1 MIRYNNYIVPP
12 HTRST
17 MRITLLFLTLA
28 IPASAADDFVSLFPK
43 DGVPNGWTVTAWNDL
58 SKPGPKEAVWSVKDG
73 VLQTGKVRGSWL
85 VSDKEYSDF
94 ILEFE
99 IKLDKLGNSGV
110 ALRTPLKGDPAFEA
124 MEMQVADLRYN
135 TKAKDDEL
143 TGAIYRSLAPTKQIY
158 KPTEWNAFRVE
169 LKGPQLKIT
178 LNGEQ
183 IQDADLSKHTK
194 TAKRHDDTD
203 ASALKDRPRKG
214 HIGFQHLSRDNS
226 PVLIRKARIKVQ

>member
-1 MIRYNNYIVPP
+1 MLRKNLVFAIGLLAVA
-12 HTRST
+12 TST
-17 MRITLLFLTLA
+17 K
-28 IPASAADDFVSLFPK
+28 ADEKFTPLFPA
-43 DGVPNGWTVTAWNDL
+43 DGAPKGWTVTEWNDL
-58 SKPGPKEAVWSVKDG
+58 AKPAAKGVQWTVKDG
-73 VLQTGKVRGSWL
+73 VLNSGKQRGNWL